1 MKRTKH
7 AVYDLP
13 FQYRRIGE
21 LRYAK
26 TWSIRSSYEV
36 YWTNRDSIMSKE
48 DIVTDYDGW
57 L

>member
-26 TWSIRSSYEV
+26 SMV
-36 YWTNRDSIMSKE
+36 DPQQ
-48 DIVTDYDGW
+48 